1 MNGWSDRP
9 TSRSGKETLLKAII
23 QAIPTYIMSCFQI
36 PVSICDSLRKA
47 IADFWWGIE
56 DVRKKMHWKSW
67 EWLST
72 PEAL

>member
-1 MNGWSDRP
+1 
-9 TSRSGKETLLKAII
+9 
-23 QAIPTYIMSCFQI
+23 MSCFQI